1 MIKEGLVMLT
11 VREEKIPLREDEE
24 GVIYIGETRVTLDCV
39 VEMFEHG
46 ASPEEI
52 AEEYDSLEL
61 ADIYAVL
68 TYYLRHREE
77 VTRYLADQGA
87 HSEEA
92 SKPFDAAFPNRLKE
106 KLLRARNRRENRGV

>member
-1 MIKEGLVMLT
+1 M
-11 VREEKIPLREDEE
+11 
-24 GVIYIGETRVTLDCV
+24 TLDCV